1 MAFIYRP
8 TTQSVLPIAG
18 SRPVDKKA
26 ALVVSSGFRWNPT
39 LPDRLVDSVWDAPKK
54 CRPTPP
60 DMMHLLGMRRGRL
73 VATGWMGVNRNS
85 KPVWQM
91 RCDCG
96 RYTVRFI
103 RGWAKRV
110 GVFDQC
116 AACEST
122 AKLSHVNRSRA
133 LHGVRH
139 SRWLA
144 SLTEAGFTEAQIAV
158 IDRYRLPTDDIDWLR
173 QALAN
178 LGV

>member
-1 MAFIYRP
+1 MAFTYRP
-8 TTQSVLPIAG
+8 TTKSVLPLAG
-18 SRPVDKKA
+18 SRPVDKNA
-26 ALVVSSGFRWNPT
+26 AMVIWPGFGWQPT
-39 LPDRLVDSVWDAPKK
+39 LPDHLSNSVWDAPRP
-54 CRPTPP
+54 CRKTPA
-60 DMMHLLGMRRGRL
+60 DLLHLVGARRGRL
-73 VATGWMGVNRNS
+73 VAVGWIGENRNN

-103 RGWAKRV
+103 RGWSKRI

-116 AACEST
+116 AACET
-122 AKLSHVNRSRA
+122 ASKLSHVNRSRS

-144 SLTEAGFTEAQIAV
+144 SLVEAGFTEAQIAV
-158 IDRYRLPTDDIDWLR
+158 IDRYKLPTDDIAWLR
-173 QALAN
+173 QSLVS